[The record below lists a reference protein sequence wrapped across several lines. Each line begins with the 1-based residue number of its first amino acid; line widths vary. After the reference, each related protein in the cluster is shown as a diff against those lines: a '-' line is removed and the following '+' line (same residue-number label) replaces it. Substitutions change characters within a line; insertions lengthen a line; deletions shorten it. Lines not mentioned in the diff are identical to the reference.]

1 MNLGAFSNEPETG
14 RRTKSD
20 SAPGTRS
27 YRHPAHG
34 ARICPTTV
42 VLMAR
47 PHLPL
52 GGDGWGGGKMSG
64 RWPRQR
70 SEGQR
75 LERLKSLASTG
86 SAPLGGAGPAAVP
99 AQLRSGPRFGPG
111 QGGPACPLTL
121 PRRPEKDRVAGK
133 PCLLNVD
140 RASCVFLLPD
150 GRSRLKTE
158 VPTARTGQEG
168 PRRDGKGTQLRC
180 PVHWHSAGR
189 AHAPPCAVVP
199 GGRCRE

>member
-1 MNLGAFSNEPETG
+1 MAMNLGAFSNEPETG
-14 RRTKSD
+14 RRTKSN

-34 ARICPTTV
+34 ARIYPTTM

-52 GGDGWGGGKMSG
+52 GGMAGVGAKCRVGG
-64 RWPRQR
+64 P
-70 SEGQR
+70 
-75 LERLKSLASTG
+75 G
-86 SAPLGGAGPAAVP
+86 SAAKGNASKGSKALHPLALHHWAVL
-99 AQLRSGPRFGPG
+99 AQLRSRPSCGPG

-140 RASCVFLLPD
+140 RASSVFLLP
-150 GRSRLKTE
+150 GARSRLKTE
-158 VPTARTGQEG
+158 VPTARTGQEA

-189 AHAPPCAVVP
+189 AHAPPSAVVRD
-199 GGRCRE
+199 GRCRE